1 MQDFY
6 FLNLKTK
13 SKLNI
18 ALSDKIDSMIGVIP
32 RVTFDL
38 HFNMVNINRYASDYD
53 PIYSIITWDKGT
65 HFYES
70 F

>member
-6 FLNLKTK
+6 FLNLETK
-13 SKLNI
+13 SKLSI
-18 ALSDKIDSMIGVIP
+18 ALSDNIGSIIKVIP
-32 RVTFDL
+32 RITFDL
-38 HFNMVNINRYASDYD
+38 HFNRIEFNRYSSDFD

-65 HFYES
+65 HFYEN

>member
-6 FLNLKTK
+6 FLDIKTK
-13 SKLNI
+13 PKLNI
-18 ALSDKIDSMIGVIP
+18 ALSERIQAISKVIP
-32 RVTFDL
+32 QVTFDL
-38 HFNMVNINRYASDYD
+38 YYNRVEFNIYARHSD

-65 HFYES
+65 HFYEN